1 MKTTLILIALLF
13 AASVVFAEGKL
24 QTTCP
29 VMTGNAV
36 DSNSAYV
43 DVEGYRIY
51 VCCAGCIDAIKA
63 NPEKYIEKMKAE
75 GIEIE
80 KAPVAPSENAPVPD
94 SQHSGVNHE
103 GHGH

>member
-1 MKTTLILIALLF
+1 MKTTLILIVLLL
-13 AASVVFAEGKL
+13 AATMVLAEGVP
-24 QTTCP
+24 QTICP
-29 VMTGNAV
+29 VMGGAV
-36 DSNSAYV
+36 DKTLPV

-51 VCCAGCIDAIKA
+51 VCCQGCVGAIKA